1 VSDPVISLEHAS
13 KSFGENVVLRDFD
26 LEVAEGETLGILGG
40 SGTGKSVTLKAMIG
54 LLRLERGRIRFRG
67 RDVTDLKERDW
78 IEVRRHFGMVFQ
90 GSALFDSMTVFENVA
105 YPLREHTDWDRATIE
120 ERVAEKLALVGLEGI
135 EPQLPAELSGGMRKR
150 VGVARAIALD
160 PEIILYDEPTTGLD
174 PANARRIAAL
184 IRSLQKR
191 LAVTSVVVTHDLQLC
206 FEVSDR
212 VGLLKEGHL
221 IVVDDTE
228 AFRSSPAP
236 EVREFLEGAVS

>member
-1 VSDPVISLEHAS
+1 MSDPVISIEHAS

-26 LEVAEGETLGILGG
+26 LDVAEGETLGILGG
-40 SGTGKSVTLKAMIG
+40 SGTGKSVTLKAIIG

-67 RDVTDLKERDW
+67 RDVTNLSERGW

-105 YPLREHTDWDRATIE
+105 YPIREHTNWDRAKIE
-120 ERVAEKLALVGLEGI
+120 QRVAEKLALVGLEGI

-184 IRSLQKR
+184 IRSLQQR
-191 LAVTSVVVTHDLQLC
+191 LAVTSLVVTHDLQLC
-206 FEVSDR
+206 FDVSDR

-236 EVREFLEGAVS
+236 EVREFLDGAVS